1 MKYTAEM
8 IDFLREKARE
18 TWDKGEITRLFNER
32 FGTNKGKDAI
42 RMKLLQLGGRLGIKS
57 DIKYTPEM
65 LAFLRKEDGN
75 CRSREELAR
84 LFNEKF
90 GTQKT
95 PANICDTLWR
105 HGIQTHRR
113 FYYTKEM
120 DDFIRQL
127 HNKFT
132 YSELTKLF
140 NEKFKTNSTGDAI
153 SQRCRK
159 LGLRCSEEIICK
171 AKQRYS
177 QNALDFVREKLP
189 HVKTRYELARLL
201 HGRFPTKRHDIK
213 YIIKR
218 YFSDNIRKIHYTKEM
233 EEFLRK
239 NVSPDISYFALT
251 RMFNETFNIRG
262 TISAIS
268 SKCYSMGLACG
279 RGSEAEMVIYCD
291 RNKKNDSPDNIEI
304 LTKGEFQAL
313 AALGM
318 YSEEPEVTK
327 AGIALVRLTRR
338 LKELQKRKRTN

>member
-1 MKYTAEM
+1 MKYTADM

-18 TWDKGEITRLFNER
+18 TSDKGEITRLFNER

-42 RMKLLQLGGRLGIKS
+42 RMKLLQLEGRLGIKS
-57 DIKYTPEM
+57 DIRYTPEM

-95 PANICDTLWR
+95 PANIYDTLWR
-105 HGIQTHRR
+105 HDIQAHRR
-113 FYYTKEM
+113 FFYTKEM
-120 DDFIRQL
+120 DDFICQS

-140 NEKFKTNSTGDAI
+140 NEKFKTNSTEDAI

-177 QNALDFVREKLP
+177 QDGLDFVRENLP
-189 HVKTRYELARLL
+189 HAKTRDELARLL
-201 HGRFPTKRHDIK
+201 NRRFPGKRHDIK

-218 YFSDNIRKIHYTKEM
+218 YFPDNIRRLHYTDEM

-239 NVSPDISYFALT
+239 NVSPDISYATLT
-251 RMFNETFNIRG
+251 RMFNEAFNVRG
-262 TISAIS
+262 TVSAIG
-268 SKCYSMGLACG
+268 SKCFSMGLTCG
-279 RGSEAEMVIYCD
+279 RGGGAEMVIYCD

-304 LTKGEFQAL
+304 LTRGEFQAL
-313 AALGM
+313 AAFGI